1 MTCSYIVQLE
11 SGLVTSRH
19 RRFLKCDSPINVDI
33 VPEGE
38 EPHAR
43 DIPEASGVAD
53 QAQPDLPPRQ
63 GHGLQTRSKHRKANH
78 RANHVAVKPLS
89 LGNFRADTAAHEL

>member
-33 VPEGE
+33 VAEGE

-89 LGNFRADTAAHEL
+89 LGNFPC